1 MYELQRDYWRPGH
14 KSLLLCGAC
23 RAPRSWLG
31 AVQAGRREAGWLVR
45 ITQPQ
50 AAKLHLGCLLAC
62 HPKPTQNFPKQ
73 AVKGVTKTKEQ
84 QRTTKEDNA
93 ESETQMQSKGDK
105 RTDRWL
111 EMPPLPLLERLA
123 TRREELSEGRRMVTN
138 EERPCEKREHVL

>member
-1 MYELQRDYWRPGH
+1 MNSSVITG
-14 KSLLLCGAC
+14 G
-23 RAPRSWLG
+23 LG
-31 AVQAGRREAGWLVR
+31 TNRCSCAVQAGRREAGWLVR

-62 HPKPTQNFPKQ
+62 HPKPTHNFPKQ
-73 AVKGVTKTKEQ
+73 AVKGDLTKTKEQ
-84 QRTTKEDNA
+84 QRTTKEDNP

-123 TRREELSEGRRMVTN
+123 TRWEEFGEGWRMVRN
-138 EERPCEKREHVL
+138 EERPCDKREHVL